1 MCEYSVK
8 NRYLTSAAPCKPRY
22 IVLSSNRFVIIKF
35 FVNMY
40 KTESALLCNL
50 DALLKVRT
58 EIIVSQKMVSGA
70 DDRLER

>member
-8 NRYLTSAAPCKPRY
+8 NRNLTGGQPCKPRY
-22 IVLSSNRFVIIKF
+22 IVVWSNQFVIIKF

-58 EIIVSQKMVSGA
+58 EIIVSQKKVSGA